1 VLTRIMTSVVGIP
14 LVIAIIVIGNPL
26 LRYAIMAVS
35 LIALYEFYN
44 VVSKQNKPVT
54 WIGYG
59 TIVVQ
64 YLAFNWV
71 MEYYFVFMALI
82 TMISLIALVI
92 YYPKYSILDIGL
104 TLFPV
109 LYVGLMFSFM
119 ILLRDMQEGS
129 FWIWLIAIA
138 AWGSDTFAYFTGK
151 TIGKHKLAPVLS
163 PKKTIEGSIG
173 GVVGAGILAY
183 IYTLIYT
190 HYGAFTLRQQ
200 MLWVI
205 IAAILGAII
214 SQFGDLAA
222 SAVKRY
228 YDQKD
233 YGYILP
239 GHGGIL
245 DRFDSFIFVAPIIYI
260 VVGIVQN
267 AI

>member
-1 VLTRIMTSVVGIP
+1 MLTRILTSVVGIP

-26 LRYAIMAVS
+26 LRYVIMAVS

-44 VVSKQNKPVT
+44 VVGKQNKPMIY
-54 WIGYG
+54 IGYG
-59 TIVVQ
+59 AIILQ
-64 YLAFNWV
+64 YVAFNWV
-71 MEYYFVFMALI
+71 MDYYFIFITLVTMA
-82 TMISLIALVI
+82 SLMVLVM
-92 YYPKYSILDIGL
+92 YYPKYSIIDVGL

-119 ILLRDMQEGS
+119 ILLRDVHEGS
-129 FWIWLIAIA
+129 FWIWLIAIS

-151 TIGKHKLAPVLS
+151 TIGKHKLAPLLS
-163 PKKTIEGSIG
+163 PKKTVEGSIG
-173 GVVGAGILAY
+173 GVVGAGVLAY
-183 IYTLIYT
+183 VYTLIYT
-190 HYGAFTLRQQ
+190 HFSAFAIREQ
-200 MLWVI
+200 MIWVI
-205 IAAILGAII
+205 VAVVLGAVI

-245 DRFDSFIFVAPIIYI
+245 DRFDSFLFVAPIIYI
-260 VVGIVQN
+260 VVIMVQN
-267 AI
+267 TI